1 MADEPELVR
10 LERRDDGVAVLT
22 LDNPKVNAL
31 SGALMRRLR
40 AHAEALAADPP
51 GAVVVTGGERIFAA
65 GADISEFGGP
75 EEGRIITTTIHD
87 ALQALADIPRFVIA
101 AVAGYA
107 LGGGSELALACD
119 YRVASERAV
128 FGQPEILLG
137 IIPGGGGTQ
146 RLPRLV
152 GPARAKEIMIT
163 GRQVKAEEALRIGL
177 VDEVVP
183 HEEVNA
189 RALALAAAV
198 AAGALTAQALV
209 KRAVDAGMDHTVGDG
224 LAIERDLFVEV
235 FHTED
240 SQIGVKS
247 FLEHGPGK
255 AQFTGR

>member
-1 MADEPELVR
+1 M
-10 LERRDDGVAVLT
+10 
-22 LDNPKVNAL
+22 
-31 SGALMRRLR
+31 
-40 AHAEALAADPP
+40 
-51 GAVVVTGGERIFAA
+51 
-65 GADISEFGGP
+65 
-75 EEGRIITTTIHD
+75 
-87 ALQALADIPRFVIA
+87 
-101 AVAGYA
+101 
-107 LGGGSELALACD
+107 
-119 YRVASERAV
+119 

-163 GRQVKAEEALRIGL
+163 GRQVKADEALRIGL

-189 RALALAAAV
+189 RALALAAEV

-209 KRAVDAGMDHTVGDG
+209 KRAVDAGFDHTVADG

-240 SQIGVKS
+240 SQIGVQS